1 MKTKKPKL
9 KFEVVTGPFKNDHF
23 WWRCWHRNGNILFSS
38 ETFTR
43 KASAMKS
50 MLNFIAAVVEKDY
63 EVK

>member
-9 KFEVVTGPFKNDHF
+9 MFEIKKSPYSGF
-23 WWRCWHRNGNILFSS
+23 WWRCVHVNGNILSHS
-38 ETFTR
+38 EMYTR